1 MLATGSCIRP
11 ARRMCHYHLDS
22 SVASRQ
28 SPENSMEKTFNVI
41 NFGCRATQADGAAIE
56 QALQDFHLRKSA
68 AWQRSDVVV
77 INTCTVTNTADVEA
91 RQMIRRVH
99 RENPGAKIVVT
110 GCYAQRAPEE
120 IARIEGVTCVVGNSH
135 KEQLA
140 PIVATNYLEDSPF
153 PILGNERTVVE
164 GADVFCSSIF
174 ESRQLRVIADAS
186 GGGRTRPVLK
196 VQDGCSYRCSYC
208 IIPWVRGDSRSL
220 PSAEVIRQ
228 AGLLLDQGFREIT
241 LTGIHLGG
249 YGRDADKQET
259 LARLAQQLLREERLE
274 RLRLSSIE
282 PLEYTNELID
292 LVAESPKMAKHFHVP
307 LQSGSDR
314 ILRLMRRPYLAEY
327 YADLVNRMRRRV
339 PDAAIGADVMVG
351 FPTETDE
358 DHANTVQLLNAAP
371 MTYLHVFPYSH
382 RPGTS
387 SANLQPAIHG
397 KVARQRGKELRNL
410 ANLKNLGFRRSFVGK
425 ELSVITLAQCLNEN
439 TQALSTN
446 YLKVEIS
453 KDAVAANQVLSAG
466 ITGLTAEGLR
476 GDIRQCKQIPG
487 STEADVLVGA
497 R

>member
-1 MLATGSCIRP
+1 
-11 ARRMCHYHLDS
+11 
-22 SVASRQ
+22 
-28 SPENSMEKTFNVI
+28 MEKTFNVI

-56 QALQDFHLRKSA
+56 QALQDFDLRKSA
-68 AWQRSDVVV
+68 GWQRSDVVI
-77 INTCTVTNTADVEA
+77 INTCTVTNNADVEA
-91 RQMIRRVH
+91 RQMIRRVR
-99 RENPGAKIVVT
+99 RENPAAKIVVT

-120 IARIEGVTCVVGNSH
+120 IARIKGVTCVIGNSH

-140 PIVATNYLEDSPF
+140 PIVAANYLGGSPF
-153 PILGNERTVVE
+153 PILGDERTTVA

-208 IIPWVRGDSRSL
+208 IIPSVRGDSRSL

-228 AGLLLDQGFREIT
+228 ARLLLEQGFREIT

-249 YGRDADKQET
+249 YGRDAVQRET
-259 LARLAQQLLREERLE
+259 LAQLAQELLKEERLE

-282 PLEYTNELID
+282 PLEYTDELID
-292 LVAESPKMAKHFHVP
+292 LVAKSPRMAKHFHVP

-327 YADLVNRMRRRV
+327 YAELVGKMRRRV

-358 DHANTVQLLNAAP
+358 DHTNTVQLLEAAP

-382 RPGTS
+382 RPGTA
-387 SANLQPAIHG
+387 SAILKPEVHG
-397 KVARQRGKELRNL
+397 RIARQRGKELRDL
-410 ANLKNLGFRRSFVGK
+410 ADRKNLEFRSSFVGRH
-425 ELSVITLAQCLNEN
+425 LSVITLAQDHN
-439 TQALSTN
+439 QPARALSTN

-453 KDAVAANQVLSAG
+453 QGSVEANQVVSAEV
-466 ITGLTAEGLR
+466 TELTADGLR
-476 GDIRQCKQIPG
+476 GEITQSNK
-487 STEADVLVGA
+487 STEK
-497 R
+497 

>member
-1 MLATGSCIRP
+1 MGMTKDVLPSE
-11 ARRMCHYHLDS
+11 L
-22 SVASRQ
+22 
-28 SPENSMEKTFNVI
+28 ENSMEKTFNVI

-56 QALQDFHLRKSA
+56 QALQDFHLQKSGR
-68 AWQRSDVVV
+68 WEGSDVVV

-99 RENPGAKIVVT
+99 RENPAAKIIVT
-110 GCYAQRAPEE
+110 GCYAQRAPGE
-120 IARIEGVTCVVGNSH
+120 IARIEGVTCVIGNSH

-140 PIVATNYLEDSPF
+140 PIVAANYLGDSPF
-153 PILGNERTVVE
+153 PILGNERPAVE

-208 IIPWVRGDSRSL
+208 IIPSVRGDSRSL
-220 PSAEVIRQ
+220 PSLEVIRQ
-228 AGLLLDQGFREIT
+228 ARLLLDQGFREIT

-249 YGRDADKQET
+249 YGRDADPKET
-259 LARLAQQLLREERLE
+259 LAQLAQQLLKEERLE

-282 PLEYTNELID
+282 PLEYTDDLID
-292 LVAESPKMAKHFHVP
+292 LVAESPKMARHFHVP

-327 YADLVNRMRRRV
+327 YADLVAKMRRRV

-382 RPGTS
+382 RPGTA
-387 SANLQPAIHG
+387 SANLKPAVHG
-397 KVARQRGKELRNL
+397 RIAQQRGKELRDLALRKNL
-410 ANLKNLGFRRSFVGK
+410 AFRSSFVGK
-425 ELSVITLAQCLNEN
+425 DLSLITLAQERDEHA
-439 TQALSTN
+439 QALSTN
-446 YLKVEIS
+446 YLKVEIRS
-453 KDAVAANQVLSAG
+453 CSVEANQILSAE
-466 ITGLTAEGLR
+466 ITGLTGEGLR
-476 GDIRQCKQIPG
+476 GEIKQHKHVPSNI
-487 STEADVLVGA
+487 DVHVGA
-497 R
+497 F

>member
-1 MLATGSCIRP
+1 
-11 ARRMCHYHLDS
+11 
-22 SVASRQ
+22 
-28 SPENSMEKTFNVI
+28 MEKTFNVI

-56 QALQDFHLRKSA
+56 QALQDFHLRKSEG
-68 AWQRSDVVV
+68 WQRSDVVV

-99 RENPGAKIVVT
+99 RENPTAKIVVT

-120 IARIEGVTCVVGNSH
+120 IARIEGVTCVIGNSH

-140 PIVATNYLEDSPF
+140 PIVATHYLADSPF
-153 PILGNERTVVE
+153 PILGSERTAVE

-174 ESRQLRVIADAS
+174 DSRQLRIIADAS

-208 IIPWVRGDSRSL
+208 IIPSVRGDSRSL

-249 YGRDADKQET
+249 YGRDAGRKET
-259 LARLAQQLLREERLE
+259 LAQLAQQLLKQKGLE

-282 PLEYTNELID
+282 PLEYTDELID

-307 LQSGSDR
+307 LQSGSNR

-327 YADLVNRMRRRV
+327 YRDLVAKMRRRV

-358 DHANTVQLLNAAP
+358 DHANTVQLLDAAP

-382 RPGTS
+382 RPGTA
-387 SANLQPAIHG
+387 SANFKPEVHG
-397 KVARQRGKELRNL
+397 RIAQQRGKELRDISTR
-410 ANLKNLGFRRSFVGK
+410 KNLEFRSSFVGK
-425 ELSVITLAQCLNEN
+425 ELSVLTLAQDSDAHA
-439 TQALSTN
+439 QALSTN

-453 KDAVAANQVLSAG
+453 KGWVEANRVVSAE
-466 ITGLTAEGLR
+466 ITGLSAEGLL
-476 GDIRQCKQIPG
+476 GDIRPHKEISG
-487 STEADVLVGA
+487 SREVDILVGA

>member
-1 MLATGSCIRP
+1 
-11 ARRMCHYHLDS
+11 
-22 SVASRQ
+22 
-28 SPENSMEKTFNVI
+28 MEKTFNVV

-68 AWQRSDVVV
+68 GWERSDVVV

-99 RENPGAKIVVT
+99 RENPNARIVVT

-120 IARIEGVTCVVGNSH
+120 IARIEGVTCVIGNSH

-140 PIVATNYLEDSPF
+140 PIVAANYLAHSPF
-153 PILGNERTVVE
+153 PILGNQRTAVE

-208 IIPWVRGDSRSL
+208 IIPSVRGDSRSL

-228 AGLLLDQGFREIT
+228 ARLLLDQGFREIT

-249 YGRDADKQET
+249 YGRDANPKET
-259 LARLAQQLLREERLE
+259 LAQLVQQLLKEERLE

-282 PLEYTNELID
+282 PLEYADELID
-292 LVAESPKMAKHFHVP
+292 LVAESPKMARHFHVP

-327 YADLVNRMRRRV
+327 YADLVAKMRRRV

-358 DHANTVQLLNAAP
+358 DHADTVRLLEAAP
-371 MTYLHVFPYSH
+371 MTYLHVFPYSR
-382 RPGTS
+382 RPGTA
-387 SANLQPAIHG
+387 SANLKPAVHG
-397 KVARQRGKELRNL
+397 RIAQQRGKELREL
-410 ANLKNLGFRRSFVGK
+410 ALRKNRVFRSSFLGRD
-425 ELSVITLAQCLNEN
+425 LSLITLARDCDSGA
-439 TQALSTN
+439 QALSTN
-446 YLKVEIS
+446 YLKVELS
-453 KDAVAANQVLSAG
+453 KCSVEANQVLSAE
-466 ITGLTAEGLR
+466 ITGLTDDGLR
-476 GDIRQCKQIPG
+476 GELKQYRDVPSNTDVHV
-487 STEADVLVGA
+487 STG
-497 R
+497 

>member
-1 MLATGSCIRP
+1 
-11 ARRMCHYHLDS
+11 
-22 SVASRQ
+22 
-28 SPENSMEKTFNVI
+28 MEKTFNVI

-56 QALQDFHLRKSA
+56 QALQDVHLRKSA
-68 AWQRSDVVV
+68 GWQRSDVVV

-99 RENPGAKIVVT
+99 RENPNARIVVT

-120 IARIEGVTCVVGNSH
+120 IARIHGVTCVIGNSH

-140 PIVATNYLEDSPF
+140 PIVAANYLSHSPF
-153 PILGNERTVVE
+153 PILGNQRAASE

-174 ESRQLRVIADAS
+174 ESRQLRLIADAS

-208 IIPWVRGDSRSL
+208 IIPSVRGDSRSL

-228 AGLLLDQGFREIT
+228 ARLLLDQGFREIT

-249 YGRDADKQET
+249 YGRDADPKET
-259 LARLAQQLLREERLE
+259 LAQLVQQLLKEERLE

-282 PLEYTNELID
+282 PLEYTDELID
-292 LVAESPKMAKHFHVP
+292 LVAESPKMARHFHVP

-327 YADLVNRMRRRV
+327 YADLVARMRRRV

-351 FPTETDE
+351 FPTEADV
-358 DHANTVQLLNAAP
+358 DHANTVQLLEAVP

-382 RPGTS
+382 RPGTP
-387 SANLQPAIHG
+387 SASLKPEVHG
-397 KVARQRGKELRNL
+397 RIAKQRSKELRELALRKNL
-410 ANLKNLGFRRSFVGK
+410 AFRNSFLGK
-425 ELSVITLAQCLNEN
+425 DLSLITLAQDCDERA
-439 TQALSTN
+439 QALSTN
-446 YLKVEIS
+446 YLKVELSNCSIE
-453 KDAVAANQVLSAG
+453 ANQILSAE
-466 ITGLTAEGLR
+466 ITGLTDEGLR
-476 GDIRQCKQIPG
+476 GEIRQHRNVR
-487 STEADVLVGA
+487 SSMDVHVGVG
-497 R
+497 

>member
-1 MLATGSCIRP
+1 
-11 ARRMCHYHLDS
+11 
-22 SVASRQ
+22 
-28 SPENSMEKTFNVI
+28 MEKTFSVI

-56 QALQDFHLRKSA
+56 QALQGFHLRKSVG
-68 AWQRSDVVV
+68 WERSDVVV

-120 IARIEGVTCVVGNSH
+120 IARIKGVTCVIGNSH

-140 PIVATNYLEDSPF
+140 PLVATKYLADSPF

-174 ESRQLRVIADAS
+174 ESRQLRVIANAS

-208 IIPWVRGDSRSL
+208 IIPSVRGDSRSL

-228 AGLLLDQGFREIT
+228 ARLLLNQGFREIT

-249 YGRDADKQET
+249 YGRDGGRKET
-259 LARLAQQLLREERLE
+259 LAQLAQQLLKEERLE

-282 PLEYTNELID
+282 PLEYTDELID
-292 LVAESPKMAKHFHVP
+292 LVGESPKMAKHFHVP

-327 YADLVNRMRRRV
+327 YADLVARMRRRV

-358 DHANTVQLLNAAP
+358 DHANTVRLLDAAP

-387 SANLQPAIHG
+387 SANLQPAVHG
-397 KVARQRGKELRNL
+397 KIARERGKELRDISVR
-410 ANLKNLGFRRSFVGK
+410 KNLEFRSSFVGK
-425 ELSVITLAQCLNEN
+425 ELSVITLAQDLNE
-439 TQALSTN
+439 TAQALSTN

-453 KDAVAANQVLSAG
+453 EGSVEANEVVNAA
-466 ITGLTAEGLR
+466 ITGLTTEGLH
-476 GDIRQCKQIPG
+476 GDVGQYNQIPTQG
-487 STEADVLVGA
+487 NVLVSA

>member
-1 MLATGSCIRP
+1 M
-11 ARRMCHYHLDS
+11 
-22 SVASRQ
+22 
-28 SPENSMEKTFNVI
+28 
-41 NFGCRATQADGAAIE
+41 E
-56 QALQDFHLRKSA
+56 QALQDQDLQKSA
-68 AWQRSDVVV
+68 AWGRSDVVV

-99 RENPGAKIVVT
+99 RENPAAKIVVT

-120 IARIEGVTCVVGNSH
+120 IARIKGVTCVVGNSH

-140 PIVATNYLEDSPF
+140 PIIAANYLRASPF
-153 PILGNERTVVE
+153 PILGDGCGSVE

-174 ESRQLRVIADAS
+174 ESRQLRVIADPS

-208 IIPWVRGDSRSL
+208 IIPSVRGDSRSL
-220 PSAEVIRQ
+220 PSGEVIRQ
-228 AGLLLDQGFREIT
+228 ARLLLEQGFREIT

-249 YGRDADKQET
+249 YGRDVGPKET
-259 LARLAQQLLREERLE
+259 LAHLTQQLLKEERLE

-282 PLEYTNELID
+282 PLEYTDELID

-314 ILRLMRRPYLAEY
+314 ILRLMRRPYLADY
-327 YADLVNRMRRRV
+327 YADLVAKMRRRV

-358 DHANTVQLLNAAP
+358 DHARTQQLLEATP

-382 RPGTS
+382 RPGTA
-387 SANLQPAIHG
+387 SARLKPEVHG
-397 KVARQRGKELRNL
+397 RIAQHRGKELRDL
-410 ANLKNLGFRRSFVGK
+410 SIRKNREFRSSFVGK
-425 ELSVITLAQCLNEN
+425 ELSIITLTRDNNQHAH
-439 TQALSTN
+439 ALSTN
-446 YLKVEIS
+446 YLKVEINKGS
-453 KDAVAANQVLSAG
+453 VEANKILSAD
-466 ITGLTAEGLR
+466 ITALTAEGLR
-476 GDIRQCKQIPG
+476 GDINVDR
-487 STEADVLVGA
+487 SLALE

>member
-1 MLATGSCIRP
+1 
-11 ARRMCHYHLDS
+11 
-22 SVASRQ
+22 
-28 SPENSMEKTFNVI
+28 MEKTFNVI

-56 QALQDFHLRKSA
+56 QALQDRDLRKSA
-68 AWQRSDVVV
+68 GWQGSDVVI

-99 RENPGAKIVVT
+99 RENPAAKIVVT

-120 IARIEGVTCVVGNSH
+120 IARIKGVSCVIGNSH

-140 PIVATNYLEDSPF
+140 SIVTANYLGGSPF
-153 PILGNERTVVE
+153 PILGDERMVVE

-174 ESRQLRVIADAS
+174 ESRQLRIIGDAS

-208 IIPWVRGDSRSL
+208 IIPSVRGDSRSL

-228 AGLLLDQGFREIT
+228 ARLLLDQGFREIT

-249 YGRDADKQET
+249 YGRDAAQRGT
-259 LARLAQQLLREERLE
+259 LAQLAQQLLREERLE

-282 PLEYTNELID
+282 PLEYSDDLID

-327 YADLVNRMRRRV
+327 YAALVAKMRRRV
-339 PDAAIGADVMVG
+339 PEAAIGADVMVG

-358 DHANTVQLLNAAP
+358 DHASTMQLLEAAP

-382 RPGTS
+382 RPGTA
-387 SANLQPAIHG
+387 SANLKPEVHG
-397 KVARQRGKELRNL
+397 SIAQQRGKELRDL
-410 ANLKNLGFRRSFVGK
+410 AVRKNLKFRGSFVGK
-425 ELSVITLAQCLNEN
+425 ELSLITLARDRNQHA
-439 TQALSTN
+439 QALSTN

-453 KDAVAANQVLSAG
+453 QGSVEANQIVSAG
-466 ITGLTAEGLR
+466 ITGFTAEGLR
-476 GDIRQCKQIPG
+476 GEIRQHDKLPE
-487 STEADVLVGA
+487 T
-497 R
+497 

>member
-1 MLATGSCIRP
+1 
-11 ARRMCHYHLDS
+11 
-22 SVASRQ
+22 
-28 SPENSMEKTFNVI
+28 MEKTFNVV

-68 AWQRSDVVV
+68 GWQRSDVVV

-99 RENPGAKIVVT
+99 RENPNAKIVVT

-120 IARIEGVTCVVGNSH
+120 IARIEGVTCVIGNSH

-140 PIVATNYLEDSPF
+140 PIVAANYLAHSPF
-153 PILGNERTVVE
+153 PILGNQRTAVE

-208 IIPWVRGDSRSL
+208 IIPSVRGDSRSL

-228 AGLLLDQGFREIT
+228 ARLLLDQGFLEIT

-249 YGRDADKQET
+249 YGRDANPKET
-259 LARLAQQLLREERLE
+259 LAQLVQQLLKEERLE

-282 PLEYTNELID
+282 PLEYADELID
-292 LVAESPKMAKHFHVP
+292 LVAESPKMARHFHVP

-327 YADLVNRMRRRV
+327 YADLVAKMRRRV

-358 DHANTVQLLNAAP
+358 DHADTMRLLEAAP
-371 MTYLHVFPYSH
+371 MTYLHVFPYSR
-382 RPGTS
+382 RPGTA
-387 SANLQPAIHG
+387 SANLKPAVHG
-397 KVARQRGKELRNL
+397 RIAQQRGKELREL
-410 ANLKNLGFRRSFVGK
+410 ALRKNRVFRSSFLGRD
-425 ELSVITLAQCLNEN
+425 LSLITLARDCDSGA
-439 TQALSTN
+439 QALSTN
-446 YLKVEIS
+446 YLKVELS
-453 KDAVAANQVLSAG
+453 KCSVEANQVLSAE
-466 ITGLTAEGLR
+466 ITGLTDDGLR
-476 GDIRQCKQIPG
+476 GELKQYRDVPSNTDVHV
-487 STEADVLVGA
+487 STG
-497 R
+497 

>member
-1 MLATGSCIRP
+1 
-11 ARRMCHYHLDS
+11 
-22 SVASRQ
+22 
-28 SPENSMEKTFNVI
+28 MERTFNVI

-56 QALQDFHLRKSA
+56 HALQDFHLRKSA
-68 AWQRSDVVV
+68 GWQRSDVVV

-99 RENPGAKIVVT
+99 RENPNAKIVVT

-120 IARIEGVTCVVGNSH
+120 IARIEGVTCVIGNSH
-135 KEQLA
+135 KEKLA
-140 PIVATNYLEDSPF
+140 PIVAANYLSDSPF
-153 PILGNERTVVE
+153 PILGNQRTHSE

-208 IIPWVRGDSRSL
+208 IIPSVRGDSRSL

-228 AGLLLDQGFREIT
+228 ARLLLDQGFREIT

-249 YGRDADKQET
+249 YGRDTDPKET
-259 LARLAQQLLREERLE
+259 LAQLVRQLLKEGRLK

-282 PLEYTNELID
+282 PLEYTDELID
-292 LVAESPKMAKHFHVP
+292 LVAESPKMARHFHVP
-307 LQSGSDR
+307 LQSASDR

-327 YADLVNRMRRRV
+327 YADLVNKMRRCV

-358 DHANTVQLLNAAP
+358 DHANTVQLLEAAP

-382 RPGTS
+382 RPGTP
-387 SANLQPAIHG
+387 SASLKPEVHG
-397 KVARQRGKELRNL
+397 RIAQQRGKELR
-410 ANLKNLGFRRSFVGK
+410 
-425 ELSVITLAQCLNEN
+425 ELSLRKNRAFRNSFLGRDLSLITLAQDCDERA
-439 TQALSTN
+439 QALSTN
-446 YLKVEIS
+446 YLKVE
-453 KDAVAANQVLSAG
+453 
-466 ITGLTAEGLR
+466 
-476 GDIRQCKQIPG
+476 
-487 STEADVLVGA
+487 
-497 R
+497 

>member
-1 MLATGSCIRP
+1 
-11 ARRMCHYHLDS
+11 
-22 SVASRQ
+22 
-28 SPENSMEKTFNVI
+28 MEKTFNVI

-56 QALQDFHLRKSA
+56 QALQDFHLRKSVE
-68 AWQRSDVVV
+68 WQQSDVVV

-99 RENPGAKIVVT
+99 RENPAAKIVVT

-120 IARIEGVTCVVGNSH
+120 IARIEGVTCVIGNSH

-140 PIVATNYLEDSPF
+140 PIVATHYLTDAPF
-153 PILGNERTVVE
+153 PILGTERAAVE

-174 ESRQLRVIADAS
+174 ESRQLRIIADAS

-208 IIPWVRGDSRSL
+208 IIPSVRGDSRSL

-228 AGLLLDQGFREIT
+228 ARLLLDQGFCEIT

-249 YGRDADKQET
+249 YGRDAGHKGT
-259 LARLAQQLLREERLE
+259 LAQLTQELLKEERLE

-282 PLEYTNELID
+282 PLEYTDELID

-314 ILRLMRRPYLAEY
+314 ILRLMRRPYLAEN
-327 YADLVNRMRRRV
+327 YAGLVAKMRRRV
-339 PDAAIGADVMVG
+339 PNAAIGADVMVG

-358 DHANTVQLLNAAP
+358 DHANTVQLLDAAP

-382 RPGTS
+382 RPGTA
-387 SANLQPAIHG
+387 SASLKPEVHG
-397 KVARQRGKELRNL
+397 RIAQQRGKELREIS
-410 ANLKNLGFRRSFVGK
+410 ARKNLGFRSSFVGK
-425 ELSVITLAQCLNEN
+425 ELSVITLAQEFNEYA
-439 TQALSTN
+439 QALTTN

-453 KDAVAANQVLSAG
+453 KSWVEANRIVSAE
-466 ITGLTAEGLR
+466 ITGLTAEGLL
-476 GDIRQCKQIPG
+476 GDIRPHKHI
-487 STEADVLVGA
+487 SAAREDVLVGA

>member
-1 MLATGSCIRP
+1 MK
-11 ARRMCHYHLDS
+11 
-22 SVASRQ
+22 
-28 SPENSMEKTFNVI
+28 KTFNVI

-56 QALQDFHLRKSA
+56 QALQDFRLRKSDG
-68 AWQRSDVVV
+68 WQRSDVVV
-77 INTCTVTNTADVEA
+77 INTCTVTNAADGEA

-99 RENPGAKIVVT
+99 RENPAAKIVVT
-110 GCYAQRAPEE
+110 GCYAQRAPQE
-120 IARIEGVTCVVGNSH
+120 IARMEGVTCVIGNSH
-135 KEQLA
+135 KDQLA
-140 PIVATNYLEDSPF
+140 PIVAKNYLADSTF
-153 PILGNERTVVE
+153 PIFRGERTTAE

-208 IIPWVRGDSRSL
+208 IIPSVRGDSRSL

-228 AGLLLDQGFREIT
+228 ARLLLDQGFREIT

-249 YGRDADKQET
+249 YGRDGGQKQT
-259 LARLAQQLLREERLE
+259 LAQLAQQLLKEERLE

-282 PLEYTNELID
+282 PLEYTDELID
-292 LVAESPKMAKHFHVP
+292 LVGESPKMAKHFHVP

-327 YADLVNRMRRRV
+327 YAELVAKMRRRV

-358 DHANTVQLLNAAP
+358 DHANSVQLLEAAP
-371 MTYLHVFPYSH
+371 MTYLHVFPYSR
-382 RPGTS
+382 RPGTT
-387 SANLQPAIHG
+387 SANLNPEVHG
-397 KVARQRGKELRNL
+397 RIAQQRGKEVRDISVRRNL
-410 ANLKNLGFRRSFVGK
+410 EFRSSFVGK
-425 ELSVITLAQCLNEN
+425 ELSVITLAQESNEHA
-439 TQALSTN
+439 QALSTN

-453 KDAVAANQVLSAG
+453 KGPVETNQVLNAA
-466 ITGLTAEGLR
+466 ITGLSTEGLR
-476 GDIRQCKQIPG
+476 GDIGQFKQIP
-487 STEADVLVGA
+487 TEVDVLAGA

>member
-1 MLATGSCIRP
+1 
-11 ARRMCHYHLDS
+11 
-22 SVASRQ
+22 
-28 SPENSMEKTFNVI
+28 MEKTFNVI

-56 QALQDFHLRKSA
+56 QALQHFHLRKSEG
-68 AWQRSDVVV
+68 WQRSDVVV

-99 RENPGAKIVVT
+99 RENPEARIVVT

-120 IARIEGVTCVVGNSH
+120 IARIEGVTCVIGNSH

-140 PIVATNYLEDSPF
+140 PLVAKNYLADSPF
-153 PILGNERTVVE
+153 PILSDKRAAVD

-208 IIPWVRGDSRSL
+208 IIPSVRGDSRSL

-228 AGLLLDQGFREIT
+228 ARLLLDQGFREIT

-249 YGRDADKQET
+249 YGRDSSQKET
-259 LARLAQQLLREERLE
+259 LAQLAQQLLREERLE

-282 PLEYTNELID
+282 PLEYTDKLID

-327 YADLVNRMRRRV
+327 YADLVARMRRRV

-358 DHANTVQLLNAAP
+358 DHANTVQLLDAAP

-382 RPGTS
+382 RPGTA
-387 SANLQPAIHG
+387 SANLKPEVHG
-397 KVARQRGKELRNL
+397 RIAQQRGKELRDIS
-410 ANLKNLGFRRSFVGK
+410 ARKNLEFRSSIVGK
-425 ELSVITLAQCLNEN
+425 ELSVITLDHDPREHA
-439 TQALSTN
+439 QALSTN
-446 YLKVEIS
+446 YLKVEIC
-453 KDAVAANQVLSAG
+453 KGRVEANRVVSAE
-466 ITGLTAEGLR
+466 ITGLTAEGLV
-476 GDIRQCKQIPG
+476 GDIRPRNQISG
-487 STEADVLVGA
+487 AQEVHVLVGA

>member
-1 MLATGSCIRP
+1 
-11 ARRMCHYHLDS
+11 
-22 SVASRQ
+22 
-28 SPENSMEKTFNVI
+28 MEKTFNVI

-68 AWQRSDVVV
+68 GWERSDVVV

-99 RENPGAKIVVT
+99 RENPNARIVVT

-120 IARIEGVTCVVGNSH
+120 IARIEGVTCVIGNSH

-140 PIVATNYLEDSPF
+140 PIVAANYLAHSPF
-153 PILGNERTVVE
+153 PILGNQRTAVE

-208 IIPWVRGDSRSL
+208 IIPSVRGDSRSL

-228 AGLLLDQGFREIT
+228 ARLLLDQGFLEIT

-249 YGRDADKQET
+249 YGRDANPKET
-259 LARLAQQLLREERLE
+259 LAQLVQKLLKEERLE

-282 PLEYTNELID
+282 PLEYTDELID
-292 LVAESPKMAKHFHVP
+292 LVAESPKMARHFHVP

-327 YADLVNRMRRRV
+327 YADLVAKMRCRV

-358 DHANTVQLLNAAP
+358 DHADTVRLLNVAP

-382 RPGTS
+382 RPGTA
-387 SANLQPAIHG
+387 SANLKPAVHG
-397 KVARQRGKELRNL
+397 RIAQQRGKELREL
-410 ANLKNLGFRRSFVGK
+410 ALRKNRGFRSSFLGRD
-425 ELSVITLAQCLNEN
+425 LSLITLARDCDSGA
-439 TQALSTN
+439 QALSTN
-446 YLKVEIS
+446 YLKVELS
-453 KDAVAANQVLSAG
+453 KCSVEANQILSAE
-466 ITGLTAEGLR
+466 ITGLTDEGLR
-476 GDIRQCKQIPG
+476 GEIKEYRDVPSNTDVHVVLAESGKSRNLLRQ
-487 STEADVLVGA
+487 
-497 R
+497 

>member
-1 MLATGSCIRP
+1 
-11 ARRMCHYHLDS
+11 
-22 SVASRQ
+22 
-28 SPENSMEKTFNVI
+28 MEKTFNVI

-56 QALQDFHLRKSA
+56 QALQHFHLRKSVE
-68 AWQRSDVVV
+68 WQQSDVVV

-99 RENPGAKIVVT
+99 RENPAAKIVVT

-120 IARIEGVTCVVGNSH
+120 IARIEGVTCVIGNSH

-140 PIVATNYLEDSPF
+140 PIVATRYLTDAPF
-153 PILGNERTVVE
+153 PILGSEHAAVE

-174 ESRQLRVIADAS
+174 ETRQLRVIADAS

-208 IIPWVRGDSRSL
+208 IIPSVRGDSRSL

-228 AGLLLDQGFREIT
+228 ARLLLDQGFREIT

-249 YGRDADKQET
+249 YGRDAGHKET
-259 LARLAQQLLREERLE
+259 LAQLTQEMLKEERLE

-282 PLEYTNELID
+282 PLEYSDELID

-314 ILRLMRRPYLAEY
+314 ILRLMRRPYLAEH
-327 YADLVNRMRRRV
+327 YAGLVAKMRRRV

-358 DHANTVQLLNAAP
+358 DHANTVQLLDAAP

-382 RPGTS
+382 RPGTA
-387 SANLQPAIHG
+387 SANLKPEVHG
-397 KVARQRGKELRNL
+397 SMTQQRGKKLREIS
-410 ANLKNLGFRRSFVGK
+410 ARKNLEFRSSFVGK
-425 ELSVITLAQCLNEN
+425 ELSVITLAQEPNEHAR
-439 TQALSTN
+439 ALTTN

-453 KDAVAANQVLSAG
+453 KGWVEANRVVSAE
-466 ITGLTAEGLR
+466 ITGLTAEGLL
-476 GDIRQCKQIPG
+476 GDIRPHKHV
-487 STEADVLVGA
+487 SAVREVVLVGA